1 MPSEFEQVR
10 SKDSIDRLFDRIDN
24 KERCGSVG
32 ITNGDRLFSV
42 A

>member
-24 KERCGSVG
+24 KERYGSVG